1 MLSQA
6 TGHLSSLLFWKY
18 SASKENKIM
27 NYKHLQVMGDQSWF
41 DVLIDTQAILALKVL
56 FAARLLGDF
65 PCWPSI
71 YFLASI
77 SARTNLLHS
86 TFSNWLKLWIVTMNS
101 VYTFTRKRA
110 HDLTGKVSA
119 RQVLAVRNRAS
130 SLHTANKI
138 YILKRVSSSDYS
150 KPVVTLHYCHKKYI
164 LFALLNNPSELQGE
178 GTSAKCVFLENNI
191 NSWAISGV
199 INRNEIQSDEMP
211 RVSTYPKQAT
221 YIACSSQI
229 HTLVRV
235 LHDVKVIS

>member
-1 MLSQA
+1 M
-6 TGHLSSLLFWKY
+6 
-18 SASKENKIM
+18 
-27 NYKHLQVMGDQSWF
+27 
-41 DVLIDTQAILALKVL
+41 
-56 FAARLLGDF
+56 
-65 PCWPSI
+65 
-71 YFLASI
+71 
-77 SARTNLLHS
+77 
-86 TFSNWLKLWIVTMNS
+86 
-101 VYTFTRKRA
+101 YTFTRKRA
-110 HDLTGKVSA
+110 RDLTGKISA

-150 KPVVTLHYCHKKYI
+150 KPVVTLHYCHKKLYI

-178 GTSAKCVFLENNI
+178 GTSAKCVFLE
-191 NSWAISGV
+191 AISGV
-199 INRNEIQSDEMP
+199 INRNEIQSNEMP